1 MEEFLEIVN
10 IEIMKASDTNAF
22 DVIRLM
28 VAPILSLITAA
39 MAISVFSA
47 TYFIVFRI
55 KKYLTKHK
63 NYLNFTNRLLTSI
76 QEADVAVF
84 RAYETTMWGEK
95 LDNNKQIIGTVLSKY
110 KSADLKDLILGTY
123 SDELNSVK
131 NIINKDSKLI
141 KNNGKFIKFQKLFHI
156 YTKDGIIVEYFNEDY
171 ISFYKVRKSGV
182 TIGIIKKNILIEKG
196 IDIKYNIDYS
206 SIFDEEL
213 KTLASIYKIFFI
225 KRTFVF
231 KNISNP
237 IQEFDEKMV
246 VMKKTYGRVLKKKYS
261 HSNVYLKDNF
271 KKLPQ
276 LSKMIENDKLSID
289 GDLLLEPF
297 NQKTIYIEKV
307 LSDKIK
313 NRKEIKEVKNKK
325 GK

>member
-1 MEEFLEIVN
+1 MQEIMEIAN
-10 IEIMKASDTNAF
+10 IEIMKASETNAF

-63 NYLNFTNRLLTSI
+63 NYLNFTNRLLTSVD
-76 QEADVAVF
+76 EADVAVF

-95 LDNNKQIIGTVLSKY
+95 LDNNKQKIGTVLSKY

-123 SDELNSVK
+123 NDELNSVK

-156 YTKDGIIVEYFNEDY
+156 YTKEGIIVEYFNKDY

-182 TIGIIKKNILIEKG
+182 TIGIVRKDILIAKG
-196 IDIKYNIDYS
+196 IDIKYNVDYS
-206 SIFDEEL
+206 SVFEAEL
-213 KTLASIYKIFFI
+213 KSLASIYKIFFI

-231 KNISNP
+231 KNIINP
-237 IQEFDEKMV
+237 IPEFDEKMII
-246 VMKKTYGRVLKKKYS
+246 MKKTYGKILKKKYS
-261 HSNVYLKDNF
+261 HSNVYLKKNF
-271 KKLPQ
+271 EKLPQ
-276 LSKMIENDKLSID
+276 LQKMLENGKLSIESD
-289 GDLLLEPF
+289 FLLEPF
-297 NQKTIYIEKV
+297 NQKSIYIERAI
-307 LSDKIK
+307 SDKIK
-313 NRKEIKEVKNKK
+313 SRKEIKEVKSKK
-325 GK
+325 K